1 MRFIQTLFLLT
12 FSSISFSQTTS
23 DSLQQWMT
31 GVEQQQINFKTLSVR
46 AKLNWDDGKTEID
59 FVASF
64 RVQKDSIIWAS
75 FSSAGGIEVARVILT
90 PDTFMMMNK
99 LGGQLLFRNFSYI
112 QDWLYFPFTYKMIEQ
127 IIAGTK
133 VEIPYRET
141 NAQTENDLGVVYLE
155 SEKMLEKI
163 WVNTQNYT
171 IGKILLKDRMLSQEA
186 LLTFDSYN
194 DLNGKPFSYKRSI
207 EITRGE
213 IKARLNLNVTRA
225 LIDEPLQMPFE
236 ITGRMKEMK

>member
-1 MRFIQTLFLLT
+1 MG
-12 FSSISFSQTTS
+12 FSQTAADT
-23 DSLQQWMT
+23 LQQWSAK
-31 GVEQQQINFKTLSVR
+31 VDEQQIRFKTLSVR
-46 AKLNWDDGKTEID
+46 AKMNWDDGKTATD

-64 RVQKDSIIWAS
+64 RVKADSIIWAS
-75 FSSAGGIEVARVILT
+75 ISSAGGIEVARVILT
-90 PDTFMMMNK
+90 PDTFMMINK
-99 LGGQLLFRNFSYI
+99 LGGQLMLRNFNFI

-127 IIAGTK
+127 IISGSK
-133 VEIPYRET
+133 VEIPYREST
-141 NAQTENDLGVVYLE
+141 IQNENEAGLMYFE

-163 WVNTQNYT
+163 WVSTQNYT
-171 IGKILLKDRMLSQEA
+171 LSKLLLKDKMLSQEA

-213 IKARLNLNVTRA
+213 IKAKLNLNVTRVSM
-225 LIDEPLQMPFE
+225 DEPLLLPFE